1 MSPTDPLHALANGE
15 TDRERLLSSILDT
28 VPTVLLVF
36 DRQGQLTFVNR
47 AGQDACRGVLKGAHP
62 QAVELLHSEGG
73 ALAKLAAARMRTG
86 EQTSPFEATWALNGE
101 TRFVEWTYQRVLDAA
116 GNLAFV
122 VCAGLDVTEKRRS
135 REALHGQLHFLQN
148 LVDTLPNPL
157 FFKTKDGLY
166 RGCNKAFEEMIG
178 IPREQIVG
186 KTVYDISPPELAEV
200 YYRKDRELFEHPG
213 VQVYESSVRYAN
225 GETRDVVYYK
235 ATYFDLAGQVEGL
248 VGIFLDITD
257 RKRAERALSHA
268 RDELELRVQART
280 AELEEA
286 KNRAEAADRA
296 KGEFLNIASHEL
308 RTPLTTL
315 RLTVHQLTNDLAG
328 GLPVGDRHLSRMG
341 RQLSRLTRMVAD
353 LLDVSRLERGTLAL
367 RPTEL
372 DLVLLLTEAVD
383 ELRPPGEPNRL
394 ELLLPVSPLPLLV
407 DSDRI
412 RQVISNLVD
421 NALKYTPAH
430 SPVRVSLT
438 ATARGA
444 RVDVH
449 DCGEPLTPDQRQ
461 RLFLPFVRLGS
472 PHHQEGL
479 GLGLYISRE
488 ITSRHGGTLDVRS
501 DEGGNTFYLELARDP
516 SPEDDTER

>member
-1 MSPTDPLHALANGE
+1 MGTSDPPRPPATRE
-15 TDRERLLSSILDT
+15 TDRERLLSSVLDT

-47 AGQDACRGVLKGAHP
+47 AGQDACREVLKGAHP
-62 QAVELLHSEGG
+62 QAVELLHSDGG
-73 ALAKLAAARMRTG
+73 TQAPLVAARMRTG
-86 EQTSPFEATWALNGE
+86 EQPSPFETSWSLNGE
-101 TRFVEWTYQRVLDAA
+101 TRFVEWTYQRTLDAD
-116 GNLAFV
+116 GGLAFV

-135 REALHGQLHFLQN
+135 QQALHGQIHFLQN
-148 LVDTLPNPL
+148 LVDTIPSPL
-157 FFKTKDGLY
+157 FFKTADGLY
-166 RGCNKAFEEMIG
+166 RGCNKAFEEMLG

-186 KTVYDISPPELAEV
+186 KTVYDISPPELADV
-200 YYRKDRELFEHPG
+200 YFKKDRELFDHPG

-257 RKRAERALSHA
+257 RKRAERELGRA
-268 RDELELRVQART
+268 RDELELRVQERT
-280 AELEEA
+280 AQLEQA
-286 KNRAEAADRA
+286 KDRAEAADRA

-315 RLTVHQLTNDLAG
+315 RLTVHQVTNDVAG
-328 GLPVGDRHLSRMG
+328 GLPIGERHLTRMD

-353 LLDVSRLERGTLAL
+353 LLDVSRLERGTLTL
-367 RPTEL
+367 RPTVL
-372 DLVLLLTEAVD
+372 DLTLLLAEAVE
-383 ELRPPGEPNRL
+383 ELRPAAEPQRL
-394 ELLLPVSPLPLLV
+394 ELGLPSAPLPLLV
-407 DSDRI
+407 DADRI

-421 NALKYTPAH
+421 NALKYTPPH
-430 SPVRVSLT
+430 TPVRVSLST
-438 ATARGA
+438 TEAGA
-444 RVDVH
+444 RVEVRDF
-449 DCGEPLTPDQRQ
+449 GKPLTPEQRQ

-488 ITSRHGGTLDVRS
+488 IASRHGGTLEVHS
-501 DEGGNTFYLELARDP
+501 DEDGNTFSFELPNAP
-516 SPEDDTER
+516 PASGVK